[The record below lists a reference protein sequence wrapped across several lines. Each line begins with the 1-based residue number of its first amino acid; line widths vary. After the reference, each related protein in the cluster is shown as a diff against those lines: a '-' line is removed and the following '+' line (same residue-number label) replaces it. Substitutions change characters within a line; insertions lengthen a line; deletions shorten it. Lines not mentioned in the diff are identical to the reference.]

1 MKILKFDEKKGE
13 MSLQVE
19 SLNDLW
25 VLYNIIYPGDKVFA
39 RTVRRVVV
47 REGEKGDRK
56 PMKLGITVED
66 VSFYEFA
73 NRLRIKGQIFAGP
86 DDLISIGRYHT
97 LNIEPNQTIS
107 VIKDMWYD
115 HLIQRIKKSAQAG
128 RGYQVLVIPI
138 DSGDAIIALLSNYS
152 QTIIAR
158 VHENLPGKR
167 YGKQAWEQELEKF
180 FANVAK
186 VIQENLSQYEIRL
199 ILVVGPGFV
208 KEKFAEY
215 LQEHVAGAR
224 GKTNIESASSAE
236 DSAIYEVLRKGTL
249 QVLQQD
255 QRVVFETDLVEE
267 VMRRVGKNDPT
278 ISFGI
283 SEAQQACQFG
293 AIETFLISD
302 VKFRESRGDDREI
315 IEKLLHDVES
325 ANGKVEIVS
334 SQHPAG
340 EQLLKLGGY
349 VGLLRFRVE
358 FTPK

>member
-13 MSLQVE
+13 MTLQIE
-19 SLNDLW
+19 TLNDLW
-25 VLYNIIYPGDKVFA
+25 VLYNVIFPGDKVEA

-73 NRLRIKGQIFAGP
+73 NRLRIKGQIYAGP
-86 DDLISIGRYHT
+86 NDLISIGRYHT
-97 LNIEPNQTIS
+97 LNIEPNQSIK
-107 VIKDMWYD
+107 VIKEIWYD
-115 HLIQRIKKSAQAG
+115 HLVQRIKKSAQAG
-128 RGYQVLVIPI
+128 RGFQVLVIPI
-138 DSGDAIIALLSNYS
+138 DSGDAIVALLSNYS

-180 FANVAK
+180 LGTVAK
-186 VIQENLSQYEIRL
+186 IVEENLSAYEIRL
-199 ILVVGPGFV
+199 IVVAGPGFV
-208 KEKFAEY
+208 KEKFADY
-215 LQEHVAGAR
+215 LQTHVAGAR
-224 GKTNIESASSAE
+224 GKVNLESATSAE

-255 QRVVFETDLVEE
+255 QRVVFETDLMEE
-267 VMRRVGKNDPT
+267 VMRRVGKDEPT
-278 ISFGI
+278 VTFGI
-283 SEAQQACQFG
+283 AEAQQACQFG

-302 VKFRESRGDDREI
+302 VKFRESRGDDRDN
-315 IEKLLHDVES
+315 IEKLLRDIES

-334 SQHPAG
+334 SLHPAG

-349 VGLLRFRVE
+349 VGLLRFRVD
-358 FTPK
+358 FTA